1 MKIVNHRLVRA
12 DGSPMPFVA
21 SPNMAGVMRPEYLV
35 IHYTAGGS
43 AEGSIAWF
51 RNPQAQA
58 AAHLVIGRDGA
69 ITQMVPFNRVAW
81 HAGRSQWDGRSGL
94 NGFSIGIELDNAGK
108 LERVGSR
115 WVSAVSK
122 RAYADDDVLVAHHKH
137 DRPGAPPCGW
147 HEYSEAQI
155 EACLTV
161 GLLLMQRYE
170 LKDVLGHEDIAPG
183 RKSDP
188 GPAFPMGSYR
198 GRLLGRHEDQP
209 EVFLATTAL
218 NIRGGPGTQ
227 HAALP
232 GSPLPAG
239 TRLAVEEK
247 QAVWWRV
254 EVLDAA
260 SDEAAE
266 GWVHSRFLAPEQA

>member
-21 SPNMAGVMRPEYLV
+21 SPNQGGVLRPEYLV
-35 IHYTAGGS
+35 IHYTAGSS
-43 AEGSIAWF
+43 AEGAIAWF

-58 AAHLVIGRDGA
+58 AAHLVIARDGA
-69 ITQMVPFNRVAW
+69 ITQMVPFNRIAW
-81 HAGRSQWDGRSGL
+81 HAGKSLWDGRSGL
-94 NGFSIGIELDNAGK
+94 NGFSIGIELDNAGR

-122 RAYADDDVLVAHHKH
+122 RTYPDDDVLLANHRH
-137 DRPGAPPCGW
+137 DRPGTPPSGW
-147 HEYSEAQI
+147 HEYTEAQI
-155 EACLTV
+155 EACLAV
-161 GLLLMQRYE
+161 GLLLMQRYN

-183 RKSDP
+183 RKTDP
-188 GPAFPMGSYR
+188 GPAFPMASYR
-198 GRLLGRHEDQP
+198 ARLLGRHEDQP
-209 EVFLATTAL
+209 EVVLTTTAL
-218 NIRGGPGTQ
+218 NIRGGPGTE

-254 EVLDAA
+254 EVLDAT
-260 SDEAAE
+260 SDDAAE
-266 GWVHSRFLAPEQA
+266 GWVHSRFLRAETA